1 MRLSTVT
8 GEQQYIKASSKYL
21 AIALAGGG
29 GPMMVGRLDRPGR
42 FESGT
47 SQVVQGHKGSVLD
60 FDWNPFDDTMF
71 ASASEDTTI
80 KLWGIPEEWEPTD
93 QNGKAKRGES
103 LSESLVDLTG
113 HAKKVT
119 LVRYHPSASNILLS
133 SSADCTVKV
142 WDVEKGEA
150 VTTVEVPDLTQDIV
164 WDIKGDSFATSCKDK
179 IVRLFDPRQGSVSSS
194 IEPAHEGSKSSKI
207 VFLGDS
213 GKLLTCGA
221 SRQSSREVKIWD
233 LKNLATPLHTE
244 TIDTASGALI
254 PLYDNDTN
262 VLYLCGKG
270 DGQIRVYEFEDKAP
284 YFHKL
289 NDGFRSTQ
297 PTKGICMVP
306 KRGLDVM
313 HHETARL
320 LKLTNSQGVHPLR
333 FFVPRKSD
341 AFQEDIFPDCPAP
354 TPAHSGE
361 QWMEGSSKMPV
372 TMSLNPAHEGG
383 QAAKKKV
390 FKSVTQLSKELE
402 EANKRIAYLEGKL
415 KENSISYD

>member
-8 GEQQYIKASSKYL
+8 GEQQYIKASTKYFGV
-21 AIALAGGG
+21 ALAGGG
-29 GPMMVGRLDRPGR
+29 GPLMVGRLDRPGR

-47 SQVVQGHKGSVLD
+47 SQLIVGHTGAVLD
-60 FDWNPFDDTMF
+60 FDWNPFDDTML
-71 ASASEDTTI
+71 ATASEDCTM

-93 QNGKAKRGES
+93 ENGKARKGEN
-103 LSESLVDLTG
+103 LTESLVDLHG

-119 LVRYHPSASNILLS
+119 LVRYHPSASNVLLS

-150 VTTVEVPDLTQDIV
+150 ITTAEVPDLTQDIV
-164 WDIKGDSFATSCKDK
+164 WDLNGDSYATSCKDK
-179 IVRLFDPRQGSVSSS
+179 IVRVFDGRQASVTAT
-194 IEPAHEGSKSSKI
+194 IEPAHEGSKSTKL
-207 VFLGDS
+207 VFLGDN
-213 GKLLTCGA
+213 GKILTCGA

-233 LKNLATPLHTE
+233 LANLSKPLHTE
-244 TIDTASGALI
+244 TVDTASGAMI

-270 DGQIRVYEFEDKAP
+270 DGQIRLYEFENKEP
-284 YFHKL
+284 YLHKL

-297 PTKGICMVP
+297 PTKGICLVP

-320 LKLTNSQGVHPLR
+320 LKLTNSQGIHPLR
-333 FFVPRKSD
+333 FYVPRKSD

-354 TPAHSGE
+354 TPAHTAE
-361 QWMEGSSKMPV
+361 QWVGGSSKPPV
-372 TMSLNPAHEGG
+372 TMSLNPALQKG
-383 QAAKKKV
+383 QAAKKKA
-390 FKSVTQLSKELE
+390 FKTVTQLSRELD
-402 EANKRIAYLEGKL
+402 EAHKRVEYLETKL
-415 KENSISYD
+415 KENDIAFD